1 MADAAMNKK
10 DFLGLRT
17 KREAQGLTLRDVFRR
32 TRVSMI
38 YLEAIENG
46 DFHHL
51 LVPIYARNFIKS
63 YALALSIDNKPILD
77 SYDTYLDSLQIS
89 AIQTQDKV
97 PEKESFLKRA
107 GHYKSY
113 IWTVSAIIVVL
124 IVALLISQQYKPS
137 SEQKRNPLENMTAAP
152 AEDKTT
158 TLNPEGKP
166 PVSSAEQMKSDTL
179 PSVGETNKQ
188 LQVPL
193 KQPAAAQK
201 NITTV
206 NSPPEKKVFF
216 AVNTPQM
223 AIGLNEEPGILLIKA
238 SEETWLRI
246 IVDQN
251 PPSQILLK
259 PGEKIER
266 KGTIFEMDIGNAG
279 GIKMQFRGKTIEN
292 LGKSGEVIHLRLP

>member
-1 MADAAMNKK
+1 MADEAMTEK

-51 LVPIYARNFIKS
+51 PVPIYARNFIKS
-63 YALALSIDNKPILD
+63 YALSLNIDNKSILD
-77 SYDTYLDSLQIS
+77 SYDAYLAALQIS
-89 AIQTQDKV
+89 AIQAQDKV

-107 GHYKSY
+107 GHYKNY
-113 IWTVSAIIVVL
+113 IWTVSVIIVVL
-124 IVALLISQQYKPS
+124 IVVLLISQQYKPS
-137 SEQKRNPLENMTAAP
+137 SELKRTHLGNIAANPVD
-152 AEDKTT
+152 DKTT

-166 PVSSAEQMKSDTL
+166 PVSSTEQIKSNTL
-179 PSVGETNKQ
+179 PSAEETNKQ
-188 LQVPL
+188 LQVPDN
-193 KQPAAAQK
+193 KPAAVQK
-201 NITTV
+201 NIV
-206 NSPPEKKVFF
+206 AEKSPPEKKIFI

-246 IVDQN
+246 TVDQN

-266 KGTIFEMDIGNAG
+266 KGAIFEMDIGNAG

-292 LGKSGEVIHLRLP
+292 LGKLGEVIHLRLP